1 MRRYHLVRRAD
12 SRIGRTIAF
21 YAVGILVSLL
31 IGAVILFALGIN
43 PLDYYGKMFTIG
55 LVGNRYGY
63 KSIEGF
69 LKIFALLEY
78 RR

>member
-55 LVGNRYGY
+55 LVGR
-63 KSIEGF
+63 SPLRSSHSTARECLIS
-69 LKIFALLEY
+69 
-78 RR
+78 